1 MKPKPTLWR
10 YLKEI
15 SVGGASAPRSIGIA
29 RQSSGRKGLSR
40 ITKNGL
46 AFPVL
51 VFLASFVLIV
61 NYSSP
66 LTKNTASKPSGA
78 SLPEAPASEENGSSD
93 LPATDR
99 VNPPVSRELS
109 PTRSLSYQTPKRV
122 SDFDEA
128 DRPTEGEVIDAQ
140 ASTPVGFVDPP
151 FPEEL
156 SEEQVNE
163 LSFIREQFVT
173 LLGGVNQDPTDPTYL
188 ARWATAQRQ
197 VDEEFMSFF
206 GEDAFNQQQLKAI
219 AGPE

>member
-1 MKPKPTLWR
+1 
-10 YLKEI
+10 
-15 SVGGASAPRSIGIA
+15 
-29 RQSSGRKGLSR
+29 
-40 ITKNGL
+40 
-46 AFPVL
+46 
-51 VFLASFVLIV
+51 
-61 NYSSP
+61 
-66 LTKNTASKPSGA
+66 
-78 SLPEAPASEENGSSD
+78 LPEASTTAENRNSD
-93 LPATDR
+93 LAATDR
-99 VNPPVSRELS
+99 VNQPVSRELS
-109 PTRSLSYQTPKRV
+109 PTRSLTYQTPKPV

-128 DRPTEGEVIDAQ
+128 DRPTAGEVIDAQ

-151 FPEEL
+151 FPDEL

-219 AGPE
+219 ASSE